1 MKTISVFLLAI
12 FCFGCGYSKPSQMT
26 QPGIVPV
33 IASLMPS
40 NQMHGGSDFPL
51 TVMGSNFNANAVVE
65 WNGQQRTNAAPQ
77 TANTI
82 KVTIL
87 ASDIANQGTATVTVI
102 NPGSTTPGGPYGG
115 GSNTPSETSNPVMF
129 TIN

>member
-26 QPGIVPV
+26 QPPIVPA
-33 IASLMPS
+33 IASLTPPS
-40 NQMHGGSDFPL
+40 RMHGGSDFTL
-51 TVMGSNFNANAVVE
+51 EVDGSNFNANAVVN
-65 WNGQQRTNAAPQ
+65 WNGAPRTNIPPS
-77 TANTI
+77 TGNTL

-87 ASDIANQGTATVTVI
+87 ASDIANPGTATVTVI
-102 NPGSTTPGGPYGG
+102 NPGSSTQGGPYGG
-115 GSNTPSETSNPVMF
+115 GSNTPSATSNPVMF